1 MAETLIPPS
10 CAAWSRG
17 HPQTAVAT
25 VAVSAVSTVCL
36 ALGLW
41 AWVLSPL
48 FAEPP
53 TRILTSDVVGK
64 SVPQGGELLFH
75 IESRTTPKQ
84 CEGGIT
90 REFWQCVKPEGCQI
104 SDDDA
109 WVKRRESA
117 VQPPITLPGASDR
130 YFVAV
135 PLPEL
140 APPGDYM
147 FVGRTHYTCPWWAGR
162 AAPGLTGPMPFKIVP
177 RDRQ

>member
-1 MAETLIPPS
+1 MVETLTASS
-10 CAAWSRG
+10 CAQWSRG
-17 HPQTAVAT
+17 HPQTVVAIT
-25 VAVSAVSTVCL
+25 VISAVSTVSVV
-36 ALGLW
+36 LGIW
-41 AWVLSPL
+41 SWVLSPL
-48 FAEPP
+48 FTEPP
-53 TRILTSDVVGK
+53 TRILAANVVHP

-75 IESRTTPKQ
+75 IESRTTPKH

-90 REFWQCVKPEGCQI
+90 REFWQCIKPGGCRTG
-104 SDDDA
+104 DDNA
-109 WVKRRESA
+109 WVKRRTNMVPPPVTPPETSA
-117 VQPPITLPGASDR
+117 R

-140 APPGDYM
+140 APPGDYV